1 MAKKLGYSNPHKA
14 IRDHTKDKGVTIR
27 SVLSKGGKQNKKFI
41 KEVITME
48 KIPKLKQKVR
58 VFNKYGEQIDPATYP
73 VPDHIKEAVQV
84 VLRKG
89 GVK

>member
-1 MAKKLGYSNPHKA
+1 MAYYQKLK
-14 IRDHTKDKGVTIR
+14 
-27 SVLSKGGKQNKKFI
+27 NKIEF
-41 KEVITME
+41 KEVIAME
-48 KIPKLKQKVR
+48 KIPKIKQKVR

>member
-1 MAKKLGYSNPHKA
+1 MK
-14 IRDHTKDKGVTIR
+14 
-27 SVLSKGGKQNKKFI
+27 
-41 KEVITME
+41 

-58 VFNKYGEQIDPATYP
+58 VFNKYGEQINPATYP
-73 VPDHIKEAVQV
+73 VPDHIKQAVQV